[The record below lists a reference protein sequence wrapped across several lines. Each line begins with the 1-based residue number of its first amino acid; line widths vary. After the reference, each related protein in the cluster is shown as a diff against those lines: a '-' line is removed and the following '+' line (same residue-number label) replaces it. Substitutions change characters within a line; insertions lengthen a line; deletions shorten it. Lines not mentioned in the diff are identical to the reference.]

1 MPHALKYYVAS
12 RVLSL
17 ISQVPGQNKKLSTS
31 QTRTSIYFITLTAL
45 GTLYPPPVIYLRK
58 SMPIRVRTCWKN
70 LTFPIISLAK
80 GRTFRWSAKT
90 PCSIPFGVGLL
101 LVWLWSGTISGLKQS
116 IARISVLQFVRKS
129 QLCHYITK
137 SLSMSLSL
145 SPNPL
150 GQLSERTH
158 MSTTALQCPEGAEI
172 KSQSL
177 THLINDWEIV

>member
-17 ISQVPGQNKKLSTS
+17 ISQVPGQNIKLSTS
-31 QTRTSIYFITLTAL
+31 QTRTSIYFITLMLPAL
-45 GTLYPPPVIYLRK
+45 GGRDGGHIMPPVIYLRK

-116 IARISVLQFVRKS
+116 IARIANAVQVTLW
-129 QLCHYITK
+129 
-137 SLSMSLSL
+137 LSAT
-145 SPNPL
+145 N
-150 GQLSERTH
+150 
-158 MSTTALQCPEGAEI
+158 LQCHDFSFAI
-172 KSQSL
+172 CQKKSTVSL
-177 THLINDWEIV
+177 NS